1 MSTAQTRSV
10 TKVHVALVES
20 LQMHSEGVAE
30 SSDYVGW
37 AQTFGKQLGTWQLI
51 LQGVQL
57 PADPQIETEV
67 EEVIKALLPASE
79 VRWLKWADEVFPELA
94 VVIQGQ
100 EEEHWAA
107 EEANTAENVQDP
119 PVVLRFPTVQAAPIT
134 QEESSSPH
142 RSSHTRCPIAPGT
155 ATSVSELV
163 LGSTVVE
170 ATLVSHLH
178 TSKGKECAAPKVLAK
193 VAVWPQKEINSAT
206 AWANYQEQDLGM
218 WQDCTNIE
226 SQMERYHRQSEEL
239 QHLEVFLIG
248 QAPRSLTQRAPP
260 LWLVES
266 GPSTAG
272 SSDQMKLDLESE
284 DEDVKV

>member
-20 LQMHSEGVAE
+20 LQMRSEGVAE

-51 LQGVQL
+51 LQGAQL

-163 LGSTVVE
+163 LGSTGEGILVAGGCRGTE
-170 ATLVSHLH
+170 AAVGCGSYIGEPLH

-193 VAVWPQKEINSAT
+193 VAVWPQKINSAT
-206 AWANYQEQDLGM
+206 AWANYHEQDLC
-218 WQDCTNIE
+218 DCCATYKSITICTL
-226 SQMERYHRQSEEL
+226 S
-239 QHLEVFLIG
+239 
-248 QAPRSLTQRAPP
+248 P
-260 LWLVES
+260 
-266 GPSTAG
+266 
-272 SSDQMKLDLESE
+272 D
-284 DEDVKV
+284 DVHCTKCKTD